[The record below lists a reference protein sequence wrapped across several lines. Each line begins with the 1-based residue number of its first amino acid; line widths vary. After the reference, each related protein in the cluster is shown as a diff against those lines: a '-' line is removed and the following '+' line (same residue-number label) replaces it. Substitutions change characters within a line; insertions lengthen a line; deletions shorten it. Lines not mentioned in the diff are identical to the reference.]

1 MQAPTLPTRPGPK
14 APVIFPPL
22 SREDQDAL
30 AAVLSFVRQAVS
42 AEALGRNDELDPTTA
57 GDPAMAQL
65 QVADGIAALEQLLIA
80 LPYLRSLLPAERQ
93 QALDQEDTAFA
104 RVAELEPE
112 ATELARQFAQ
122 MPKGP
127 ARNDL
132 LQRLNQLTN
141 ELALRLEDYEAL
153 RGERRNHAP
162 RAAVHQ

>member
-1 MQAPTLPTRPGPK
+1 MQPPTFSTRPGPK
-14 APVIFPPL
+14 TPAIIPPL

-30 AAVLSFVRQAVS
+30 AAVLSFVRQATS
-42 AEALGRNDELDPTTA
+42 SESIGGRDEQGGARA
-57 GDPAMAQL
+57 GDVAVAQPP
-65 QVADGIAALEQLLIA
+65 VADGIVVLEQLLLV

-93 QALDQEDTAFA
+93 DALDQEDAAFA
-104 RVAELEPE
+104 RVSELEPE

-122 MPKGP
+122 LPKGS

-153 RGERRNHAP
+153 RAERRRHAP
-162 RAAVHQ
+162 SASGRQ